1 MSEINIGWKEIR
13 EPHTGDVCFKLA
25 HPTGLTIFVCP
36 KKGYASSYAVFG
48 TRYGSIDTVFYKDRD
63 HEPTHVPAGIAH
75 YLEHKL
81 FENEDAGAFE
91 RYAKTGASANA
102 YTGFDRTAY
111 LFTCTD
117 RLEES
122 LEILLDFVQSPYFTE
137 ETVAKEQGIIGQ
149 EIRMGEDSPSRQV
162 LFNLLRALY
171 HKHPVRIDIAGT
183 VESIAKIT
191 PELLYGC
198 YNTFY
203 NLNNMVLAVVGNAT
217 PELVKKVADRILKQ
231 GEDKMVERAGVDE
244 PPEVVQPRTV
254 QKMPVSAPLFYLGFK
269 DYFPDGKNSRTP
281 EEIIAAGVLL
291 EILAGRSSGLYNR
304 LMERGLIN
312 SSFDSD
318 YFDGPGY
325 GIWLFGGESSDPDAV
340 ARAISDEIERL
351 RKDGIPA
358 ADFEAA
364 HKAMYGRQVSAL
376 NDIENV
382 GDILISDFFAGRSP
396 FSAIDAAAG
405 LKLETVERLLNTCLL
420 EHQMALSI
428 VSPV

>member
-1 MSEINIGWKEIR
+1 MPKINDVWQEIR
-13 EPHTGDVCFKLA
+13 EPHTGDACFKLV

-36 KKGYASSYAVFG
+36 KEGYASSYAIFG
-48 TRYGSIDTVFYKDRD
+48 TRYGSIDTAFYKDGED
-63 HEPTHVPAGIAH
+63 KPTRVPAGIAH

-81 FENEDAGAFE
+81 FENEDADAFE

-117 RLEES
+117 RLEAS
-122 LEILLDFVQSPYFTE
+122 LEILLDFVQSPYFTN

-171 HKHPVRIDIAGT
+171 HNHPVRIDIAGT
-183 VESIAKIT
+183 VESIAEIT

-203 NLNNMVLAVVGNAT
+203 NLNNMALAVVGNVT
-217 PELVKKVADRILKQ
+217 TELVKKVADRILKQ
-231 GEDKMVERAGVDE
+231 GEDKVVERAGVDE
-244 PPEVVQPRTV
+244 PPEVVKPHVV

-269 DYFPDGKNSRTP
+269 DYFPDGKSSRTP
-281 EEIIAAGVLL
+281 QELIAAGVLL
-291 EILAGRSSGLYNR
+291 EVLAGRSSRLYNQ

-312 SSFDSD
+312 SSFDCD

-325 GIWLFGGESSDPDAV
+325 GIWLFDGESSHPDAV
-340 ARAISDEIERL
+340 ARAISDEIAHL
-351 RKDGIPA
+351 RKDGIPSV
-358 ADFEAA
+358 DDQAA
-364 HKAMYGRQVSAL
+364 HKAMYGRQLSAL
-376 NDIENV
+376 NDIESV
-382 GDILISDFFAGRSP
+382 GDILISDFFAARTP
-396 FSAIDAAAG
+396 FSAIDAAAS
-405 LKLETVERLLNTCLL
+405 LKPEMVERLLDSCLA

-428 VSPV
+428 VSPI